1 MSFQKYE
8 TSTQTI
14 VHLSGE
20 AIMETCV
27 EDLRESTEFLN
38 LLLSNINS
46 AVLIVDENL
55 KIHQFNEFFVELFDS
70 SLDIY
75 VEKSFGQA
83 TGCINAVME
92 DKPCG
97 KTSHCHSC
105 ILRQTLIQRMIEKVP
120 ADKLTL
126 ERVFYINGEA
136 KPKHLEFSTRP
147 VFYQDQKLTLVI
159 IYDITDI
166 EQKKIELE
174 AKQHQIDQDLK
185 AAAGIQQSL
194 LPSRTPDIPNVKIAW
209 EFEPCGQIGGDI
221 FNIQPL
227 GMDTIGLYMLDVCG
241 HGVSA
246 SLIAVS
252 ASQFLQSNRD
262 FYASQPEIPTPG
274 VVLDRLNR
282 AFPFER
288 FDSFFSIVYAT
299 LDYQNGVLTYSCAG
313 HPPPVLLSRNRP
325 PEILYQHGPV
335 IGMNDQEAFGETRLQ
350 LTPGD
355 KIVLYTDG
363 ILECR
368 NSCTGI
374 FGKDRFYETLDT
386 LSSRS
391 VEEIIGE
398 VTAGIEKYTKG
409 SSPDDDISIMVVEY
423 RG

>member
-1 MSFQKYE
+1 MK
-8 TSTQTI
+8 
-14 VHLSGE
+14 
-20 AIMETCV
+20 ACV
-27 EDLRESTEFLN
+27 DDLRESTEFLN

-46 AVLIVDENL
+46 AVLIVDEDL
-55 KIHQFNEFFVELFDS
+55 QIHQFNEFFVELFDS
-70 SLDIY
+70 ALDIY

-92 DKPCG
+92 NKPCG
-97 KTSHCHSC
+97 KTSKCHSC
-105 ILRQTLIQRMIEKVP
+105 ILRRSLIESMMEKVP

-136 KPKHLEFSTRP
+136 KQKHLEFSTRP
-147 VFYQDQKLTLVI
+147 VYYQGQKLTLVI

-174 AKQHQIDQDLK
+174 AKQQQIDQDLK

-194 LPSRTPDIPNVKIAW
+194 LPSRSPDIPNVNIAW

-221 FNIQPL
+221 FNIQL
-227 GMDTIGLYMLDVCG
+227 LDKDKIGLYMLDVCG

-252 ASQFLQSNRD
+252 VSQFLQSSRD
-262 FYASQPEIPTPG
+262 FFVSQSEIPTPG
-274 VVLDRLNR
+274 AVLNDLNR

-288 FDSFFSIVYAT
+288 FDSYFSIVYAT
-299 LDYQNGVLTYSCAG
+299 LDFKKGVLTYSCAG
-313 HPPPVLLSRNRP
+313 HPPPVLLSQNRP
-325 PEILYQHGPV
+325 PEILNQHGPV
-335 IGMNDQEAFGETRLQ
+335 IGINDHETFGETQKQ

-368 NSCTGI
+368 NSCAGI
-374 FGKDRFYETLDT
+374 FGKQRFYETLDT
-386 LSSRS
+386 LSSRP

-398 VTAGIEKYTKG
+398 VTAGIKKYTKG

-423 RG
+423 SG

>member
-1 MSFQKYE
+1 MF
-8 TSTQTI
+8 
-14 VHLSGE
+14 GE
-20 AIMETCV
+20 RIMETCID
-27 EDLRESTEFLN
+27 DLRESTEFLN

-55 KIHQFNEFFVELFDS
+55 QIHQFNEFFVELFDS
-70 SLDIY
+70 SLDSY

-92 DKPCG
+92 NKPCG

-105 ILRQTLIQRMIEKVP
+105 ILRRSLIESMVEKVP
-120 ADKLTL
+120 GDKLTL
-126 ERVFYINGEA
+126 ERIFYINGEA
-136 KPKHLEFSTRP
+136 KHKHLEFSTRP
-147 VFYQDQKLTLVI
+147 VYYRDQKLTLVI

-174 AKQHQIDQDLK
+174 AKQQQIDEDLK

-194 LPSRTPDIPNVKIAW
+194 LPSRSPDIPNVNIAW

-221 FNIQPL
+221 FNIQL
-227 GMDTIGLYMLDVCG
+227 LDKDKIGLYMLDVCG

-252 ASQFLQSNRD
+252 ASQFLQSSRD
-262 FYASQPEIPTPG
+262 FFASRPEIPTPG
-274 VVLDRLNR
+274 AVLDSLNR
-282 AFPFER
+282 AFPFKR
-288 FDSFFSIVYAT
+288 FDSFFSIAYAT
-299 LDYQNGVLTYSCAG
+299 LDFRKGVLTYSCAG
-313 HPPPVLLSRNRP
+313 HPPPVLLSKNRP
-325 PEILYQHGPV
+325 PEILDQHGPV
-335 IGMNDQEAFGETRLQ
+335 IGMNDQQAFSETQKQ
-350 LTPGD
+350 LVPGD

-368 NSCTGI
+368 DSCAGI
-374 FGKDRFYETLDT
+374 FGKDRFYETLDA

-391 VEEIIGE
+391 VTEIIGE
-398 VTAGIEKYTKG
+398 VTAGIKKYTKG

-423 RG
+423 SG

>member
-1 MSFQKYE
+1 MSFRIEAVSK
-8 TSTQTI
+8 QTI
-14 VHLSGE
+14 VQLFGGVNMK
-20 AIMETCV
+20 ACV
-27 EDLRESTEFLN
+27 DDLRESTEFLN
-38 LLLSNINS
+38 LILSNINS

-55 KIHQFNEFFVELFDS
+55 QIHQFNEFFVELFDS
-70 SLDIY
+70 ALDVY

-83 TGCINAVME
+83 SGCINAVME
-92 DKPCG
+92 NKPCG

-105 ILRQTLIQRMIEKVP
+105 ILRQSLIKSMLEKVP

-136 KPKHLEFSTRP
+136 KQKHLEFSTRP
-147 VFYQDQKLTLVI
+147 IYYRGQKLTLVI

-194 LPSRTPDIPNVKIAW
+194 LPSRSPDIPNVNIAW

-221 FNIQPL
+221 FNIQL
-227 GMDTIGLYMLDVCG
+227 LDKDKMGLYMLDVCG

-252 ASQFLQSNRD
+252 ASQFLQSSRD
-262 FYASQPEIPTPG
+262 FFASQSEIPTPG
-274 VVLDRLNR
+274 AVLDNLNR

-299 LDYQNGVLTYSCAG
+299 LDYQKGILTYSCAG
-313 HPPPVLLSRNRP
+313 HPPPVLLSKNRP
-325 PEILYQHGPV
+325 PEILNRHGPV
-335 IGMNDQEAFGETRLQ
+335 IGMNDQEAFGETQKQ
-350 LTPGD
+350 LAPGD

-368 NSCTGI
+368 NSCDGI
-374 FGKDRFYETLDT
+374 FGKHRFYEILDT
-386 LSSRS
+386 LSSRA

-423 RG
+423 SG